1 MSELRKF
8 ENMRVWQESRLLVKA
23 VRSICKR
30 EIAAKDWPFI
40 DQITRAVRSIS
51 ANIAEG
57 SDAMS
62 APAFINFLGYAKRS
76 SAEVRAHLYDA
87 LDEGYIDQNEFNE
100 LAQKTMYIGG
110 MLSKLIQHLQIK
122 K

>member
-1 MSELRKF
+1 
-8 ENMRVWQESRLLVKA
+8 
-23 VRSICKR
+23 
-30 EIAAKDWPFI
+30 
-40 DQITRAVRSIS
+40 
-51 ANIAEG
+51 
-57 SDAMS
+57 MS

-100 LAQKTMYIGG
+100 LAQTTMYIGG